1 MASPTTGQFILERL
15 ADDWGVKRI
24 YGYPGD
30 GINGIL
36 GGFHAVEDRL
46 ELIQTR
52 HEEIAAFAASAHAKF
67 TGEVGV
73 CLATSGPG
81 AIHLLNGLYDAKLDH
96 QPVLAIVG
104 QQARMALGSD
114 FQQEVDLV
122 SLFKDVAHEFVHTCM
137 VPEQAA
143 HLIDRGMRIA
153 KATRSVTCI
162 IIPND
167 VQEEPYS
174 QPPRSHGAVPSS
186 SAAIRKPK
194 VVPDDEALKEAASV
208 LNAGER
214 VAMLVGQGAK
224 GALAEI
230 TQVADKLGAGAARA
244 LNGRAVLPDD
254 LPWVTGSIGLLG
266 TKPSYDLMNDC
277 DTLLMVGSSFPY
289 SEWLPEPGQARGV
302 QIDIDARLVGVRYP
316 MEVNLVGD
324 AKDTLQALLP
334 LLRPQED
341 RSWREGIEEG
351 VDRWWRTLD
360 KLAQQPADPI
370 NPQLVF
376 HELSPRLPDRAI
388 LTADSGS
395 ATDWWARHLRVRE
408 GMQAALSGTLAT
420 MCPALPYALAAKFAH
435 PERPVIASIG
445 DGAMQMLGINALI
458 DIAHYADRWSDPTL
472 AIAVL
477 DNHDLNQVTWEQ
489 RVMSGDP
496 KLEMSQ
502 VLPSFDY
509 AGYAQLLGLHGER
522 VDDPAQVGPAWDR
535 ALAAGKPALIQ
546 FVTDPEVP
554 PLPPH
559 IRFEQMKE
567 LAHAVRGG
575 DPAAP
580 RFMKNSVRGKLAEIL
595 TR

>member
-1 MASPTTGQFILERL
+1 
-15 ADDWGVKRI
+15 
-24 YGYPGD
+24 
-30 GINGIL
+30 
-36 GGFHAVEDRL
+36 
-46 ELIQTR
+46 
-52 HEEIAAFAASAHAKF
+52 
-67 TGEVGV
+67 
-73 CLATSGPG
+73 
-81 AIHLLNGLYDAKLDH
+81 
-96 QPVLAIVG
+96 
-104 QQARMALGSD
+104 
-114 FQQEVDLV
+114 
-122 SLFKDVAHEFVHTCM
+122 
-137 VPEQAA
+137 
-143 HLIDRGMRIA
+143 
-153 KATRSVTCI
+153 
-162 IIPND
+162 
-167 VQEEPYS
+167 
-174 QPPRSHGAVPSS
+174 
-186 SAAIRKPK
+186 
-194 VVPDDEALKEAASV
+194 
-208 LNAGER
+208 
-214 VAMLVGQGAK
+214 
-224 GALAEI
+224 
-230 TQVADKLGAGAARA
+230 
-244 LNGRAVLPDD
+244 
-254 LPWVTGSIGLLG
+254 
-266 TKPSYDLMNDC
+266 
-277 DTLLMVGSSFPY
+277 
-289 SEWLPEPGQARGV
+289 
-302 QIDIDARLVGVRYP
+302 
-316 MEVNLVGD
+316 
-324 AKDTLQALLP
+324 
-334 LLRPQED
+334 
-341 RSWREGIEEG
+341 
-351 VDRWWRTLD
+351 
-360 KLAQQPADPI
+360 
-370 NPQLVF
+370 
-376 HELSPRLPDRAI
+376 
-388 LTADSGS
+388 
-395 ATDWWARHLRVRE
+395 
-408 GMQAALSGTLAT
+408 MQAALSGTLAT